1 LSGQNNDGGFC
12 SLFGQTTP
20 FSATALASL
29 YPTHGVYVE
38 KFERATDRAQD
49 RGFLLPVD
57 ASEIEAA
64 ARTAPIPH

>member
-1 LSGQNNDGGFC
+1 LSGQNNDHGFC
-12 SLFGQTTP
+12 GLFGQTIP
-20 FSATALASL
+20 FSAQTLASL
-29 YPTHGVYVE
+29 YPTHDVYVD

-57 ASEIEAA
+57 TREIETI